1 MADETVLDSLLS
13 NPFFA
18 DLEPGMV
25 AELATR
31 GEMREF
37 AAGQDILREG
47 ETGDA
52 AYVIDTGTVTISM
65 LVRGSRVEVAERE
78 TGAFL
83 GEISLLSEVPHT
95 ATVAAK
101 TDVRAL
107 RISRAD
113 FAAVMSADNEVLLSI
128 IRTLGRR
135 LYKATV
141 PLAYLSFTASALVDG
156 RFDPAILEDI
166 EERQDEIGR
175 FTGIF
180 ESMARYVSERTRK
193 LEATVEER
201 TRHLNQ
207 EIARRQEL
215 EDNLRALASVDGL
228 TGINNRRH
236 FFELGGKEFSRAQR
250 YGNALSVMMMDV
262 DHFKNIN
269 DTYGHAAGDEVL
281 KKLATTFAANLRGPD
296 ILGRLGGEEFAVVLP
311 ECGIEA
317 AERAA
322 ERLRLILAKVEVPSE
337 QGPITFTISIGV
349 VSRTDG
355 EALAEAL
362 DRADKAMYA
371 AKQGGRNRVVRG

>member
-1 MADETVLDSLLS
+1 MTNKAILDSLLS

-18 DLEPGMV
+18 DLKPEMV
-25 AELATR
+25 AQLAAR
-31 GEMREF
+31 GEMRKF
-37 AAGQDILREG
+37 TAGKEILREG

-52 AYVIDTGTVTISM
+52 AYVVDSGTVTIGM
-65 LVRGSRVEVAERE
+65 RVRGSQVEVAERE
-78 TGAFL
+78 AGAFL
-83 GEISLLSEVPHT
+83 GEISLLSDVPHT

-113 FAAVMSADNEVLLSI
+113 FAAVMLADNEVLLSI

-135 LYKATV
+135 LHKATV

-156 RFDPAILEDI
+156 RFDPVILEDI

-201 TRHLNQ
+201 TQHLNQ
-207 EIARRQEL
+207 EIARRQGL
-215 EDNLRALASVDGL
+215 EEELRALASLDGL

-236 FFELGGKEFSRAQR
+236 FLELCEKELDRAQR
-250 YGNALSVMMMDV
+250 YGHTVALMMMDV
-262 DHFKNIN
+262 DRFKRIN

-281 KKLATTFAANLRGPD
+281 KQLAATCAANLRGPD
-296 ILGRLGGEEFAVVLP
+296 ILGRLGGEEFAVTMP

-317 AERAA
+317 AGHAA
-322 ERLRLILAKVEVPSE
+322 ERLRRTLAKIEVPSE
-337 QGPITFTISIGV
+337 QGTISFTISIGV
-349 VSRTDG
+349 VARKEG
-355 EALAEAL
+355 ENLTSVL

-371 AKQGGRNRVVRG
+371 AKQGGRNRVVQG

>member
-1 MADETVLDSLLS
+1 
-13 NPFFA
+13 
-18 DLEPGMV
+18 
-25 AELATR
+25 
-31 GEMREF
+31 
-37 AAGQDILREG
+37 
-47 ETGDA
+47 
-52 AYVIDTGTVTISM
+52 
-65 LVRGSRVEVAERE
+65 
-78 TGAFL
+78 
-83 GEISLLSEVPHT
+83 
-95 ATVAAK
+95 
-101 TDVRAL
+101 
-107 RISRAD
+107 
-113 FAAVMSADNEVLLSI
+113 
-128 IRTLGRR
+128 
-135 LYKATV
+135 V

-215 EDNLRALASVDGL
+215 EDELRALASVDGL

-236 FFELGGKEFSRAQR
+236 FLELGGKEFSRAQR

-317 AERAA
+317 AEQAA
-322 ERLRLILAKVEVPSE
+322 ERLRQILAKVEVPSE
-337 QGPITFTISIGV
+337 QGDITFTIAIGV
-349 VSRTDG
+349 V
-355 EALAEAL
+355 
-362 DRADKAMYA
+362 
-371 AKQGGRNRVVRG
+371 GRNRRRGPHRGARPRRQGHVRRQTRRPQSGGQGLESYPAQHDNLETSMSKVCAASFRPSTVVR